1 MKKILL
7 LTIVLFVF
15 TITMKFFDVVVNE
28 SIVSYNRS
36 IYTMFYKDYT
46 NITLYSSESYES
58 IDYDELVNNFDVSIE
73 TMESNETS
81 IISTV
86 YVSNAEVKD
95 GLFGQTSPCE
105 IPFNNQDNECGYIYP
120 LNNIVVGY
128 DSLDNFNANL
138 EDVFS
143 VAIIVNNESANE
155 LTLYL
160 QSNYGVKEGT
170 YSKYN
175 YIGEM
180 NVRGPQTRF
189 ESTMIIVAC
198 MVLISLS
205 VIFMITSQI
214 ENFRLQS
221 INGNSAIRIYFTNI
235 FKQITISIIFLFVLL
250 GVVLLFIGL
259 NYSMWLAKYYLIK
272 NFAKVILLIL
282 VMVISSLIS
291 FSFCFFSNTYEL
303 LNNRVVIKKV
313 GVFSVLLTLL
323 IVVVLSINLP
333 VSVLKN
339 RLVDYKDYQAHLEQ
353 VVKNNYRSYIIDS
366 DYQDVNMEEYLE
378 VISNNHYMIDDN
390 LNRVSYVSTSFA
402 RIQGTSFKFDD
413 KKNYYY
419 GGTCDSATLPTQL
432 EFEPQIAKDDY
443 RSALQKNYYDEIC
456 LVITND
462 LEAMQTRYQEIYQS
476 TTIISDSLDSEMFV
490 QFQKYRI
497 GDPYYIVTFYQDF
510 LTYFIWFLV
519 AIISNALIF
528 VSYLKYYYDYEYY
541 RYIFARSYQFLFR
554 YIIVKTVVNLF
565 LLLLLFTKQSIEYA
579 LVMIVFDLLM
589 YVYYTLN
596 IKHHR

>member
-1 MKKILL
+1 MRKILL

-36 IYTMFYKDYT
+36 IHDKFKDDYT
-46 NITLYSSESYES
+46 LFTIDDSEVLEA
-58 IDYDELVNNFDVSIE
+58 IDYNNLIDEFGISILQFESMDTFARQTVYTGDVDVNGLLGQTKVCDIPFSSIE
-73 TMESNETS
+73 NS
-81 IISTV
+81 
-86 YVSNAEVKD
+86 
-95 GLFGQTSPCE
+95 
-105 IPFNNQDNECGYIYP
+105 CGYIYP
-120 LNNIVVGY
+120 LDNIVLGY
-128 DSLDNFNANL
+128 ENIASFNKNL
-138 EDVFS
+138 EYTSD
-143 VAIIVNNESANE
+143 ITILVNNNQADELES
-155 LTLYL
+155 LL
-160 QSNYGVKEGT
+160 V
-170 YSKYN
+170 SKYN
-175 YIGEM
+175 LSSESYYKSKITGEM
-180 NVRGPQTRF
+180 GVRGPQTRF
-189 ESTMIIVAC
+189 ESTMIIIAC

-221 INGNSAIRIYFTNI
+221 INGNSAVRIYFTNV

-250 GVVLLFIGL
+250 GAILLFIGL

-282 VMVISSLIS
+282 VMTASSLIS

-303 LNNRVVIKKV
+303 LNNRMAIKKV

-333 VSVLKN
+333 VSVLKD
-339 RLVDYKDYQAHLEQ
+339 RIVDYKDYHAYLEQ
-353 VVKNNYRSYIIDS
+353 VVKNNYRSYIVDS

-402 RIQGTSFKFDD
+402 MIQGTSFRFDD
-413 KKNYYY
+413 TKNYYY

-443 RSALQKNYYDEIC
+443 RSALQLMHYEDTC
-456 LVITND
+456 LVITSD
-462 LEAMQTRYQEIYQS
+462 LEEMQARYQEIYQN
-476 TTIISDSLDSEMFV
+476 TTIINDSLDSEMFV
-490 QFQKYRI
+490 DVQTYRI
-497 GDPYYIVTFYQDF
+497 SDPYLLMRFYQDF

-519 AIISNALIF
+519 VIISNALIF

-554 YIIVKTVVNLF
+554 YIIVKTGVNLF
-565 LLLLLFTKQSIEYA
+565 LLLLLFMKQSIEYA